1 MTNLTKRKGVRR
13 AEAGQATV
21 MIIGFVVVLVMMVVV
36 VVDASAAYLRRQ
48 SLSSLA
54 DGAALAA
61 ADAIEGEQ
69 VYTRGLGQRATVD
82 PEQARSFVA
91 SYLSSA
97 GAHSVYPGL
106 VAVVGTSG
114 DRVVVRLSAP
124 LDLPL
129 PLPGVANSAPVG
141 AESASVIAVSD

>member
-1 MTNLTKRKGVRR
+1 MRARGGARR
-13 AEAGQATV
+13 GEAGQATV
-21 MIIGFVVVLVMMVVV
+21 MIIGFVVVLVMLVVV

-69 VYTRGLGQRATVD
+69 VYTRGLGQRASVD
-82 PEQARSFVA
+82 PEQARSFVE
-91 SYLSSA
+91 SYLSSVEA
-97 GAHSVYPGL
+97 RSVYPGL
-106 VAVVGTSG
+106 VDVVETSG

-129 PLPGVANSAPVG
+129 PLPGVENSASVQT
-141 AESASVIAVSD
+141 ESASVIAVSD

>member
-1 MTNLTKRKGVRR
+1 MTKRNDARR
-13 AEAGQATV
+13 GQAGQATV
-21 MIIGFVVVLVMMVVV
+21 MITGFVVLLVMMVAV

-48 SLSSLA
+48 SLGSLA

-82 PEQARSFVA
+82 PGQARSFVA
-91 SYLSSA
+91 SYLSST
-97 GAHSVYPGL
+97 GAHGVYPGL

-129 PLPGVANSAPVG
+129 PLPGVANSTSIQ

>member
-1 MTNLTKRKGVRR
+1 MTNRDDARR
-13 AEAGQATV
+13 GEAGQATV
-21 MIIGFVVVLVMMVVV
+21 MIIGFVVLLVMMVAV

-48 SLSSLA
+48 SLGSLA

-82 PEQARSFVA
+82 PGQARSFVA
-91 SYLSSA
+91 SYLSST

-106 VAVVGTSG
+106 AAVVGTSG

-129 PLPGVANSAPVG
+129 PLPGVANSTSIQ

>member
-1 MTNLTKRKGVRR
+1 MTTRNRVRPE
-13 AEAGQATV
+13 EAGQATV
-21 MIIGFVVVLVMMVVV
+21 MIIGLVVVLVMMVVV

-82 PEQARSFVA
+82 PNQARSFVA
-91 SYLSSA
+91 SYLSSTEA
-97 GAHSVYPGL
+97 PSVYPGL

-129 PLPGVANSAPVG
+129 PLPGVASSAPVH
-141 AESASVIAVSD
+141 AESAAVVAVSD